1 MRAVKRCTD
10 VYGGQVG
17 HHIALTVVLFSHR
30 QAAAMAQTSTNRWC
44 DSDGHVNT
52 TTSLPRTLESSPL
65 QRSRRW
71 SRAVIGSLKGV
82 ICWRRVPITG
92 RRQLLLLPRGL
103 KTLSRVAWP
112 RLVRSTQLQSVT
124 SAEYMHCVTRHMH

>member
-1 MRAVKRCTD
+1 MTAVKRCTD
-10 VYGGQVG
+10 VYGGQGG

-30 QAAAMAQTSTNRWC
+30 QAAAMAQTSTS
-44 DSDGHVNT
+44 SDGHVNT
-52 TTSLPRTLESSPL
+52 TTSLPRTTESNPL
-65 QRSRRW
+65 RRSRRW
-71 SRAVIGSLKGV
+71 SRAVIISLKGV

-112 RLVRSTQLQSVT
+112 RLVRSSQLQCVT